1 MRDFHATEATLRKL
15 VEAVAGGAT
24 DEGLAPIAAALEDIA
39 NAIQATSDAEAW
51 AVGTRNGIPVDSSD
65 PTYHNNAKY
74 YAEQA
79 GQ

>member
-1 MRDFHATEATLRKL
+1 MRDFHATEATLREIRDML
-15 VEAVAGGAT
+15 AGGAT
-24 DEGLAPIAAALEDIA
+24 DETLGAVADALEDIA
-39 NAIQATSDAEAW
+39 AQIQAVSDAEAW

-79 GQ
+79 GA